1 MSIEI
6 EPTMAQQVEFMG
18 PSFDAAVPVAQT
30 SDEYEFSVYENAV
43 IKTLAGRM
51 RAVAGITAAFA
62 ALEVVIAALAVM
74 ADPSLVI
81 RAAIAAGV
89 TAILAATLLK
99 SAREFRAITESEG
112 NDLRHLMTALG
123 GLSQF
128 FLVQC
133 LVFVVAAG
141 LVLVTVFVLLM
152 AYG

>member
-51 RAVAGITAAFA
+51 KAVAGITAAFA

>member
-1 MSIEI
+1 MSIEF
-6 EPTMAQQVEFMG
+6 EPTKAQQVEFMG
-18 PSFDAAVPVAQT
+18 PSLDAALPVAKGG
-30 SDEYEFSVYENAV
+30 DEYEFTVYENTV
-43 IKTLAGRM
+43 IRTLVGRM
-51 RAVAGITAAFA
+51 RSVAWITVAFA
-62 ALEVVIAALAVM
+62 VIEVAIAAIAVR

-89 TAILAATLLK
+89 SAILATTLLK

-112 NDLRHLMTALG
+112 NDVRHLMTALG
-123 GLSQF
+123 SLSQF

-133 LVFVVAAG
+133 LVFVVAVG